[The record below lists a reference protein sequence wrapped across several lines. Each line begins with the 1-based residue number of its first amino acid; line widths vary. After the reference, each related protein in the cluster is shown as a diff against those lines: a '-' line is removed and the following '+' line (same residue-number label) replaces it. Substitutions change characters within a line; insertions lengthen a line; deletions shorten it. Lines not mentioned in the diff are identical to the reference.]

1 MKILSTLGFA
11 TQLTNG
17 TVLAAAEKGTPQP
30 VVTDSG
36 SVENLPAPQN
46 STLYLVNA
54 RVFAATDRIDIVM
67 FAHTLTQRDANGL
80 VTAQGGYVT
89 KNGEVLPF

>member
-36 SVENLPAPQN
+36 SVGNLPSPQDG
-46 STLYLVNA
+46 TLYLVNA
-54 RVFAATDRIDIVM
+54 RVFGATDRSDIVM

-89 KNGEVLPF
+89 KNGEVVPF

>member
-36 SVENLPAPQN
+36 VGNLPSPQDG
-46 STLYLVNA
+46 TLYLVNA
-54 RVFAATDRIDIVM
+54 RVFGATDRSDIVM
-67 FAHTLTQRDANGL
+67 FAHTLTQRDALGL

-89 KNGEVLPF
+89 KNGEVVPF